1 MKIASQI
8 LWKGE
13 NSMNDFESLKQ
24 VSYNLIAEFI
34 EKNPAEVATPA
45 VIDVIEKLLNAK
57 DMQVDALANQKA
69 TKILND
75 ITDKA
80 HE

>member
-1 MKIASQI
+1 
-8 LWKGE
+8 
-13 NSMNDFESLKQ
+13 MNDFESLKQ

-34 EKNPAEVATPA
+34 EKNPAEVATTA

-57 DMQVDALANQKA
+57 DMQVDVLANQKA

>member
-34 EKNPAEVATPA
+34 EKNTAEVATPA

-57 DMQVDALANQKA
+57 DMQVDVLANQKV

>member
-1 MKIASQI
+1 
-8 LWKGE
+8 
-13 NSMNDFESLKQ
+13 MNDFESLKQ

-34 EKNPAEVATPA
+34 EKNPAEVATSA

-57 DMQVDALANQKA
+57 DMQVDVLANQKA

>member
-1 MKIASQI
+1 
-8 LWKGE
+8 
-13 NSMNDFESLKQ
+13 MNDFESLKQ
-24 VSYNLIAEFI
+24 VSYTLIAESI
-34 EKNPAEVATPA
+34 EKNPAAVATPA
-45 VIDVIEKLLNAK
+45 VIAVIEKLLNAK
-57 DMQVDALANQKA
+57 DMQVDVLANQKA

>member
-1 MKIASQI
+1 MHDKRLNKTSLLLMKIASQT
-8 LWKGE
+8 LRKGE
-13 NSMNDFESLKQ
+13 NSMNDFENLKQ
-24 VSYNLIAEFI
+24 GSYNLIAEF
-34 EKNPAEVATPA
+34 
-45 VIDVIEKLLNAK
+45 IEKLLNAK
-57 DMQVDALANQKA
+57 DMQVDVLANQKA

>member
-1 MKIASQI
+1 
-8 LWKGE
+8 
-13 NSMNDFESLKQ
+13 MNDFESLKQ

-34 EKNPAEVATPA
+34 EKNTAEVATPA

-57 DMQVDALANQKA
+57 DMQVDVLANQKA

>member
-1 MKIASQI
+1 MKVASQI
-8 LWKGE
+8 LWKGK
-13 NSMNDFESLKQ
+13 NSMNDFENLKQ

-34 EKNPAEVATPA
+34 EENPAEVATPA

-57 DMQVDALANQKA
+57 DMQVDVLANQKA